1 MGVRARGHGS
11 RLIAHHDRVG
21 KAVAEALVSLAVRDQ
36 DRPDP
41 EEVDEAK
48 HVSHRGGPE
57 AGAPSVLARHVDA
70 DDRLPDRLTPL
81 PLREP
86 EVVEPRR
93 EQREEDQADD
103 YRLVLVGLL
112 RDVRRDL
119 ANADEPHQVVQEGSE
134 RPLPEPGVRDPKS
147 TYLVH
152 GVRWSSISLRE
163 AMDSGRS

>member
-41 EEVDEAK
+41 EDVDEPK
-48 HVSHRGGPE
+48 HVSHRGWPE
-57 AGAPSVLARHVDA
+57 AGAPSVLGRHVDA

-112 RDVRRDL
+112 GDVRRDL
-119 ANADEPHQVVQEGSE
+119 ANEDEPHQVVQEGSE

-152 GVRWSSISLRE
+152 GVRWSSISL
-163 AMDSGRS
+163 